1 MEQDPARA
9 ATGLCPWEEERQQE
23 PSRLFANQHQED
35 LHVAGKQQQQQEGL
49 DHHVGMAGELQTW
62 AELMEM
68 SQGWIWEEIS
78 AESHGLHLPPR

>member
-9 ATGLCPWEEERQQE
+9 APGLCPWEEERQQE

-35 LHVAGKQQQQQEGL
+35 LHVAGKQQQQEGL
-49 DHHVGMAGELQTW
+49 NHHVGMAGELQTW